1 MSGSS
6 VFHLS
11 GRSNPTDPTDEK
23 PMVGP
28 IRPIRPT
35 KPKGKPMKAKNP
47 HFTTAFVALACLLL
61 AACTVGPNYVRPEA
75 PVPEAFKELPGW
87 KIAQPSDA
95 RVGQAWW
102 RLFNDPQLS
111 ALEEQV
117 VISNQNVLAAEAQLR
132 QARALV
138 QVARAGYYPT
148 VSVGASVTRSQRG
161 VSSSSNSITG
171 AGGSGVSNSTAY
183 SLPFDL
189 SWEADVWG
197 RIRRSVE
204 ANRDA
209 AQASEADLAAALL
222 SAQAELA
229 QDYFLLRVQDV
240 QKELLDATV
249 ASYQKAYDLTRNRY
263 QSGVAAKADLLQAE
277 TQLQTTRAQAID
289 LGVQRAQLEH
299 AIALLVGKPAS
310 SFTLPAAP
318 FTAVFPQIPAA
329 LPSQLLERRPDI
341 ASVERRMAAANAQIG
356 VAQAAYYPNISI
368 SASAGFQ
375 ALSLADWF
383 TWPSRFWAL
392 GPAISQTLFDGGLRR
407 AQTEQ
412 ARAAY
417 DQTVANYRQTVLTG
431 FMEVEDNLAALR
443 ILESEARVQEDA
455 VRSSLQTLEVV
466 TNQYRAGIISYINVT
481 VAQNT
486 ELANRRTAVGILGR
500 RLTASLLLI
509 KALGGGWDA
518 SALSE
523 GGSPGGRG
531 KSARGN

>member
-1 MSGSS
+1 M
-6 VFHLS
+6 
-11 GRSNPTDPTDEK
+11 
-23 PMVGP
+23 
-28 IRPIRPT
+28 
-35 KPKGKPMKAKNP
+35 KPKT
-47 HFTTAFVALACLLL
+47 FTTACFALACLLL
-61 AACTVGPNYVRPEA
+61 AACTVGPNYVRPKA

-95 RVGQAWW
+95 RIGQAWW

-138 QVARAGYYPT
+138 QAARAGYYPT

-161 VSSSSNSITG
+161 VSSSSSSLTG
-171 AGGSGVSNSTAY
+171 AGTGSGVSNSTAY

-263 QSGVAAKADLLQAE
+263 QGGVAAKADLLQAE
-277 TQLQTTRAQAID
+277 TQLKTTRAQAID

-299 AIALLVGKPAS
+299 AIALLIGKPAS

-318 FTAVFPQIPAA
+318 FAAVFPQIPAA

-368 SASAGFQ
+368 SASAGLQ

-412 ARAAY
+412 ARAVY

-443 ILESEARVQEDA
+443 ILESEAQVQEDA

-500 RLTASLLLI
+500 RLTASVLLI

-523 GGSPGGRG
+523 GGSPGGHG
-531 KSARGN
+531 KSATGN